1 MTDKDQE
8 TGKAG
13 RRFDRTRTALRKI
26 GGLYL
31 YSLLGDVPGEI
42 NRKRSLWKALHD
54 MATGKLGTR
63 SESFEQAVRRNGADS
78 EALAAR
84 ASTLG
89 WMSTLYFTVAVVAFL
104 MLLASPWVAKPFSQ
118 FLMSLGVFAMCLA
131 KGLVARFRMFQIRE
145 RKLIGFR
152 DWLERGR
159 Q

>member
-1 MTDKDQE
+1 VTDKDQE
-8 TGKAG
+8 KTG
-13 RRFDRTRTALRKI
+13 RRFGRTRTALRKI
-26 GGLYL
+26 GGLYV

-54 MATGKLGTR
+54 MATGKLRTR

-89 WMSTLYFTVAVVAFL
+89 WMSALYFTVAVVAFV
-104 MLLASPWVAKPFSQ
+104 MLLASPWVAKPLSQ